1 MNLKQVFD
9 IFWHKD
15 MKKKFN
21 HIIKSASAK
30 KLLLAILILLL
41 LFFVCNNIL
50 LPWYVNKG
58 GVVTIPKL
66 VGLQNEEAIK
76 LLDSLGL
83 EPRDGGSRS
92 DVRYPIGVVVFQN
105 PAENGIV
112 KKGRRVYL
120 TLSGGEQEVVVPNL
134 KGKSLRDAKFTL
146 DRSGLK
152 LAETEYLPSDE
163 FPENTVVDQSI
174 QMGATVKK
182 NSFVSII
189 VSQGKII
196 DKVEVPNL
204 VGKSYNEAEKIL
216 GEFGLKLGQIE
227 YQPSSNLLP
236 NTIIEQYP
244 RPGELVSWGEMI
256 NLFVTK
262 TGSKKI
268 ERFEY

>member
-1 MNLKQVFD
+1 ME
-9 IFWHKD
+9 
-15 MKKKFN
+15 KKLN
-21 HIIKSASAK
+21 NIIKSKSTK
-30 KLLLAILILLL
+30 KLLLVLVTFLL
-41 LFFVCNNIL
+41 LFFVCNNVF

-66 VGLQNEEAIK
+66 VGLQQEEAIK

-83 EPRDGGSRS
+83 EPRDGGSRT
-92 DVRYPIGVVVFQN
+92 DYRYPVGVVVFQN
-105 PAENGIV
+105 PAENVIV

-120 TLSGGEQEVVVPNL
+120 TLSGGEPEVVVPNL

-152 LAETEYLPSDE
+152 LGETEYLPSDE

-174 QMGATVKK
+174 QMGSKVKK

-196 DKVEVPNL
+196 DRVEVPNL
-204 VGKSYNEAEKIL
+204 VGKSYNEAEKVL
-216 GEFGLKLGQIE
+216 GEFGLKIGQIE
-227 YQPSSNLLP
+227 YQPSTNLLP

-244 RPGELVSWGEMI
+244 RPGELVAWGDKI

-262 TGSKKI
+262 IGSKKF
-268 ERFEY
+268 EKFEY

>member
-1 MNLKQVFD
+1 
-9 IFWHKD
+9 
-15 MKKKFN
+15 MKKKLKNIF
-21 HIIKSASAK
+21 KSPTAK
-30 KLLLAILILLL
+30 KSLLALMITML

-58 GVVTIPKL
+58 GVVKIPNL
-66 VGLQNEEAIK
+66 IGLQNEEAIK

-83 EPRDGGSRS
+83 EPREGGTRP

-105 PAENGIV
+105 PAENAIV

-152 LAETEYLPSDE
+152 LGETEYSPSDE
-163 FPENTVVDQSI
+163 FPENTIIDQSFPV
-174 QMGATVKK
+174 GSKVKK
-182 NSFVSII
+182 NTYISII
-189 VSQGKII
+189 ISQGKIV
-196 DKVEVPNL
+196 DTVEVPNL

-216 GEFGLKLGQIE
+216 GEYGLKLGRIE
-227 YQPSSNLLP
+227 YQPSFDLLP

-244 RPGELVSWGEMI
+244 RPGELVSWGEKI
-256 NLFVTK
+256 NLYVTK